1 MKGVPRH
8 RVLLEDHSEE
18 WKAEFETTRAL
29 LSEKLGEN
37 VLDIQ
42 HVGSTAIEGIKA
54 KPMLDAAVLVKRMN
68 NALHEVMKANGY
80 IYYDEVAAGH
90 YLFILRGEND
100 VSLQHVHCYPETA
113 RSSFEEQ
120 VRFRDFL
127 RGHVE
132 YAREYEKLKL
142 ELCEKYSDDR
152 ESYTAGKRMFF
163 DRINELAVLEKK

>member
-8 RVLLEDHSEE
+8 CVVLEEHSDE
-18 WKAEFETTRAL
+18 WKNEYEITRAL
-29 LSEKLGEN
+29 LLEILDAN

-54 KPMLDAAVLVKRMN
+54 KPMLDVAVLVKSMDDVLYER
-68 NALHEVMKANGY
+68 MKANGY
-80 IYYDEVAAGH
+80 TYYNEVAQGH
-90 YLFILRGEND
+90 HLFILRGENE
-100 VSLQHVHCYPETA
+100 VSLQHVHCYPENA
-113 RSSFEEQ
+113 RNSFEEQ

-127 RGHVE
+127 RTHVE

-152 ESYTAGKRMFF
+152 ESYTAGKRTFF
-163 DRINELAVLEKK
+163 DKINELACVESK